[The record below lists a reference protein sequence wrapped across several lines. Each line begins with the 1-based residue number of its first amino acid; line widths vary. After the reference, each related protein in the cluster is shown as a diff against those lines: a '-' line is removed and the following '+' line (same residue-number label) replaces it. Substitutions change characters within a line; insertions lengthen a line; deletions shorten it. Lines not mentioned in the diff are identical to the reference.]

1 MVNVYCEICDIYVHR
16 NSIWKHIKSI
26 KHINNLRYEHIDNYE
41 DIIEIPEWLFRE
53 KRVRQFVNP
62 YRLKKPLKDQYNVLI
77 IHHNPTDL
85 ISELKI
91 VAKANQY
98 INKYHINNIVKQLSI
113 KYGELIRQYKFKIR
127 FYANVKY
134 LLYHEDEPAEETNH
148 YIGVDIIDILTRLQL
163 DDLDIMTEL
172 DNIMQDRD
180 MEGSG
185 WNIQGI
191 NHLKLYFHKTNPING
206 RTYIKF
212 PIRTN
217 SILNI
222 QNNDSYCFVWSILA
236 FLHPVDKDPQ
246 RVSKY
251 EPYRNELD
259 ISNIDFTN
267 GMRIIDIPK
276 FENLNNQ
283 ISINVFE
290 YSKEEDN
297 DYTLIP
303 LYISNNIEN
312 RRIVDLILYKN
323 HYILLKKLHVFIG
336 KHDSSYICRSCLC
349 SYTVQSE
356 LTTHKRLCG
365 IKTKLV
371 YIPAKESYVMWN
383 EYYQKMPIY
392 SIIIADFEAR
402 NKPIINQ
409 DNDISKTIDICE
421 QIPVCNGFYIRNKI
435 NNLPIDMGYY
445 KSAFGEN
452 NVKWFLNK
460 INNIEFQMSEFFK
473 RNIKP
478 KITIKSEKSFLK
490 SKICWLC
497 DIEFI
502 NTNDKSRH
510 YCKLT
515 GKYLGSAH
523 QSCIDYINKVNLHKF
538 IPVLY
543 HNFSKYDNHMFFNEL
558 INSKVDKINLSV
570 IPKTNEEYMSVN
582 YGCVKF
588 LDSMRFQQAS
598 LEQLTQSLKD
608 EDYIHLKRHFPN
620 RWMILKKKIAYP
632 YEFYKTLQDY
642 EKPIG
647 ELLKAGNEAYY
658 SKTKNEIPDQDE
670 INRTNEIIKLFNIK
684 NARELTELYNKADII
699 LLADI
704 FEKFLKV
711 SKIEFGINPLY
722 HISLPG
728 TTWSNGLKYTKIKLE
743 LIKNVDLFQMFES
756 GIRGGLSG
764 VFGNRYIE
772 SDNNTVILH
781 VDMNNLYGFAMLFHP
796 PTGNFQIYEKD
807 SITESFINKVLNTH
821 DCSNTGYVLI
831 VDLIYPDNIKYK
843 SKNFPFC
850 PENKTINPDIYTEYM
865 KEHEPQPHRATS
877 KLICDQ
883 TNKEYYIVH
892 YRNLKFYLRMGM
904 IIKKVHRIV
913 SFDQSPWLA
922 KYIDYNTQKR
932 AKADSDFMKDYHKN
946 LICSFFGKTM
956 EDVRNRIKVEFVKNT
971 DERKILKY
979 QSRLDFNGIHKSY
992 QDYDTYTFKSNVV
1005 KMEKPIYLGFSI
1017 LELSKLLMYE
1027 TYYDKLQNYF
1037 GVDGI
1042 QIHYQDTDAFI
1053 MSLKTTN
1060 IINDLSILQNRYQ
1073 IFDFSNLNKE
1083 HQLFS
1088 NEYKKIP
1095 GYLKIETPKSLYIDK
1110 FICLRSKCYAYTTQ
1124 LDGYNNK
1131 FKGLVKGYKKEISFD
1146 QYYKCLTNQNY
1157 NVTCTQFCIR
1167 NHDHS
1172 MYLQQITKKSLS
1184 PFDDKR
1190 KYINN
1195 IVSTPWGGL

>member
-16 NSIWKHIKSI
+16 NTIWKHNKSI
-26 KHINNLRYEHIDNYE
+26 KHTNNLRYEHIDNYE

-62 YRLKKPLKDQYNVLI
+62 YRLKEPLSDQYNVLL

-85 ISELKI
+85 NSELKI

-148 YIGVDIIDILTRLQL
+148 YIGVDIVDILTRLQL

-206 RTYIKF
+206 QTYIKL
-212 PIRTN
+212 PIRTK

-222 QNNDSYCFVWSILA
+222 QNNDTYCFVWSILA
-236 FLHPVDKDPQ
+236 AIHPVDKDPQ

-283 ISINVFE
+283 LSINVFE

-297 DYTLIP
+297 DYKLFP

-312 RRIVDLILYKN
+312 RRIIDLILYKN

-336 KHDSSYICRSCLC
+336 KHDSSYICRSCLS

-365 IKTKLV
+365 IKNKSV
-371 YIPAKESYVMWN
+371 YIPAKESHVMWN
-383 EYYQKMPIY
+383 KYYQKMPIY

-421 QIPVCNGFYIRNKI
+421 QIPVCNGLYII
-435 NNLPIDMGYY
+435 NRIDDLPIEPGYY
-445 KSAFGEN
+445 KSSFGVN
-452 NVKWFLNK
+452 NVKWFLSK

-473 RNIKP
+473 RNLKP

-502 NTNDKSRH
+502 NTNDKIRH

-543 HNFSKYDNHMFFNEL
+543 HNFSKYDNHMFFNDL
-558 INSKVDKINLSV
+558 INSKVEKKNIS
-570 IPKTNEEYMSVN
+570 IIAKTNEEYMSIN
-582 YGCVKF
+582 YSCIKF
-588 LDSMRFQQAS
+588 ADSMRFQAAS
-598 LEQLTQSLKD
+598 MEELTKSLKD
-608 EDYIHLKRHFPN
+608 DDYIHLKRHFPN
-620 RWMILKKKIAYP
+620 HWMLLKKKLAYP
-632 YEFYKTLQDY
+632 YEFYKTLEDY
-642 EKPIG
+642 EKPIDI
-647 ELLKAGNEAYY
+647 LLKSGNEAYF
-658 SKTKNEIPDQDE
+658 SKTKNKIPDQEE

-684 NARELTELYNKADII
+684 NGKELTELYIKADII

-781 VDMNNLYGFAMLFHP
+781 VDMNNLYGFAMLFHL
-796 PTGNFQIYEKD
+796 PTGNFQIYENN

-831 VDLIYPDNIKYK
+831 VDLIYPNNIKYK

-850 PENKTINPDIYTEYM
+850 PENKTINPDNYTEYM
-865 KEHEPQPHRATS
+865 KEHEPQPHRPTS

-904 IIKKVHRIV
+904 IIKKVHKIV
-913 SFDQSPWLA
+913 SFDQSAWLS

-932 AKADSDFMKDYHKN
+932 AAADSDFMKDYHKN

-971 DERKILKY
+971 DERKILRY
-979 QSRLDFNGIHKSY
+979 HSRLDFNGIHKSY
-992 QDYDTYTFKSNVV
+992 QDYDSYTFKSNII

-1027 TYYDKLQNYF
+1027 TYYDELQNYF
-1037 GVDGI
+1037 GIDGI

-1131 FKGLVKGYKKEISFD
+1131 FKGIVKGYKKEISFD
-1146 QYYKCLTNQNY
+1146 QYYKCLHNERY
-1157 NVTCTQFCIR
+1157 NETCTQFCIR
-1167 NHDHS
+1167 NRDHG

-1195 IVSTPWGGL
+1195 IVNVPWGGL